1 MKWFVAAMLVVL
13 AAELMALLLLMNV
26 IIRHVAI
33 PLLDEDEK

>member
-26 IIRHVAI
+26 IIRHVVI
-33 PLLDEDEK
+33 PMLDEEVK